1 MEHMW
6 VYRIGLSSGD
16 WLNLP
21 LSGWALV
28 WAQEL
33 LLSGGQDG
41 CIQCHGV
48 ASWDVLGSGSFM
60 GTLNSTN
67 LKVNDCQD
75 WVDRGDMED
84 HPELPSAIR
93 CTWDYLDMIYQLI
106 HPHISGWHC
115 FPGDQVWTKHLLL
128 TIIKLLSGLNQLCK
142 PFFLVS
148 DWFMI
153 DGSDMT
159 FLSTKNW
166 PCIWPCTPSHNTCR
180 ASFLEFC
187 WCHQTAKSLWS

>member
-106 HPHISGWHC
+106 HPH
-115 FPGDQVWTKHLLL
+115 FRVT
-128 TIIKLLSGLNQLCK
+128 LLSWRPGLDQTFAPHNHKAAEWFEPALQTI
-142 PFFLVS
+142 FFGFRLVR
-148 DWFMI
+148 DWCFRHDFSI
-153 DGSDMT
+153 HKKLT
-159 FLSTKNW
+159 LHLTLH
-166 PCIWPCTPSHNTCR
+166 P
-180 ASFLEFC
+180 
-187 WCHQTAKSLWS
+187 KSQYL